1 MGLTNSQQGGS
12 KVFLSISNGKL
23 VRSFKEKTEGAVSR
37 INKAG
42 REVYEMFYD
51 SLEGTITG
59 VGTKESDYG
68 KFLVVQVESNG
79 VNYQLEMNFSSGY
92 SASFLKTIPNV
103 NLSTRVSITPKLTIE
118 GDKKKSV
125 CFLNQNGS
133 GLKWAFT
140 RENPNG
146 MPDLVKIKV
155 KGKDTWDD
163 SDRMEFLENYAK
175 NLFVG
180 SNKMVA
186 DNDEVPF

>member
-1 MGLTNSQQGGS
+1 MGLTNQSQGAS
-12 KVFLSISNGKL
+12 KVFLTISNGKL
-23 VRSFKEKTEGAVSR
+23 VRSFKEKVEGSVSR

-42 REVYEMFYD
+42 REVHEMFYD

-68 KFLVVQVESNG
+68 KFLLVHVESNG
-79 VNYQLEMNFSSGY
+79 VSYQLEMNFSSGY
-92 SASFLKTIPNV
+92 SASFLKTLPNV
-103 NLSTRVSITPKLTIE
+103 NLTGRVQVTPKLTIE

-125 CFLNQNGS
+125 CFINQNGS

-163 SDRMEFLENYAK
+163 SDRMEFLENNAK
-175 NLFVG
+175 KLFSASTPSVQ
-180 SNKMVA
+180 
-186 DNDEVPF
+186 DNDEAPF

>member
-1 MGLTNSQQGGS
+1 MGLQNSQGGS

-37 INKAG
+37 VNKAG
-42 REVYEMFYD
+42 REVFEMFYD
-51 SLEGTITG
+51 SLEGTIKE

-103 NLSTRVSITPKLTIE
+103 NLSQRVQITPKLTIE

-140 RENPNG
+140 KDNPNG

-163 SDRMEFLENYAK
+163 SDRMEFLENNAK
-175 NLFVG
+175 SLFGG
-180 SNKMVA
+180 SKA
-186 DNDEVPF
+186 QPIDEEETPF

>member
-1 MGLTNSQQGGS
+1 MGLTNSQGGS

-92 SASFLKTIPNV
+92 SASFLKTLPNV
-103 NLSTRVSITPKLTIE
+103 KLSDRVQITPKLTIE

-125 CFLNQNGS
+125 CFLNQNNS

>member
-92 SASFLKTIPNV
+92 SASFLKTLPNV
-103 NLSTRVSITPKLTIE
+103 NLSTRVAITPKLTIE

-125 CFLNQNGS
+125 CFLNQGGQ

-175 NLFVG
+175 GLFG
-180 SNKMVA
+180 AKA
-186 DNDEVPF
+186 EDNDEVPF

>member
-1 MGLTNSQQGGS
+1 MGLTNSQGGS

-37 INKAG
+37 VNKAG

-92 SASFLKTIPNV
+92 SASFLKTLPNV
-103 NLSTRVSITPKLTIE
+103 KLSDRVQITPKLTIE

-163 SDRMEFLENYAK
+163 SDRMEFLENNAK

>member
-1 MGLTNSQQGGS
+1 MGLTNSQGGS

-37 INKAG
+37 VNKAG
-42 REVYEMFYD
+42 REVFEMFYD
-51 SLEGTITG
+51 SLEGTIKE

-103 NLSTRVSITPKLTIE
+103 NLSQRVQITPKLTIE

-140 RENPNG
+140 KDNPNG

-163 SDRMEFLENYAK
+163 SDRMEFLENNAK
-175 NLFVG
+175 GLFGG
-180 SNKMVA
+180 SKAPVI
-186 DNDEVPF
+186 DDEVPF

>member
-1 MGLTNSQQGGS
+1 MGLTNSQGGS

-92 SASFLKTIPNV
+92 SASFLKTLPNV
-103 NLSTRVSITPKLTIE
+103 KLSDRVQITPKLTIE

-163 SDRMEFLENYAK
+163 SDRMEFLENNAK

>member
-1 MGLTNSQQGGS
+1 MGLTNSQGGS

-42 REVYEMFYD
+42 REVFEMFYD

-92 SASFLKTIPNV
+92 SASFLKTLPNV
-103 NLSTRVSITPKLTIE
+103 KLSDRVQITPKLTIE

-163 SDRMEFLENYAK
+163 SDRMEFLENNAK

>member
-1 MGLTNSQQGGS
+1 MGLINSQGGS

-23 VRSFKEKTEGAVSR
+23 VRSFKEKTDGAVSR

-42 REVYEMFYD
+42 REVFEMFYD

-92 SASFLKTIPNV
+92 SASFLKTLPNV
-103 NLSTRVSITPKLTIE
+103 NLSTRVTITPKLTIE

-125 CFLNQNGS
+125 CFLSQNGN

-175 NLFVG
+175 GLFGAKASVI
-180 SNKMVA
+180 
-186 DNDEVPF
+186 DDEVPF

>member
-1 MGLTNSQQGGS
+1 MGLTNSQGGS

-42 REVYEMFYD
+42 REVFEMFYD

-92 SASFLKTIPNV
+92 SASFLKTLPNV
-103 NLSTRVSITPKLTIE
+103 KLSDRVQITPKLTIE

-146 MPDLVKIKV
+146 MPELVKIKV

>member
-1 MGLTNSQQGGS
+1 MGLTNSQGGS

-42 REVYEMFYD
+42 REVFEMFYD

-92 SASFLKTIPNV
+92 SASFLKTLPNV
-103 NLSTRVSITPKLTIE
+103 NLSTRVSITPKLTID

-163 SDRMEFLENYAK
+163 SDRMEFLENNAK

>member
-1 MGLTNSQQGGS
+1 MGLTNSQGGS

-42 REVYEMFYD
+42 REVFEMFYD

-92 SASFLKTIPNV
+92 SASFLKTLPNV
-103 NLSTRVSITPKLTIE
+103 KLSDRVQITPKLTIE

-146 MPDLVKIKV
+146 MPDLVRIKV

-163 SDRMEFLENYAK
+163 SDRMEFLENNAK

>member
-42 REVYEMFYD
+42 REVFEMFYD

-92 SASFLKTIPNV
+92 SASFLKTLPNV
-103 NLSTRVSITPKLTIE
+103 KLSDRVQITPKLTIE

-163 SDRMEFLENYAK
+163 SDRMEFLENNAK

-180 SNKMVA
+180 SNKIVA

>member
-1 MGLTNSQQGGS
+1 
-12 KVFLSISNGKL
+12 
-23 VRSFKEKTEGAVSR
+23 
-37 INKAG
+37 
-42 REVYEMFYD
+42 
-51 SLEGTITG
+51 
-59 VGTKESDYG
+59 
-68 KFLVVQVESNG
+68 
-79 VNYQLEMNFSSGY
+79 MNFSSGY
-92 SASFLKTIPNV
+92 SASFLKTLPNV
-103 NLSTRVSITPKLTIE
+103 KLSDRVQITPKLTIE

-163 SDRMEFLENYAK
+163 SDRMEFLENNAK

>member
-1 MGLTNSQQGGS
+1 MGLTNSQQG

-37 INKAG
+37 VNKAG

-51 SLEGTITG
+51 SLEGTIKE

-92 SASFLKTIPNV
+92 SASFLKTLPNV
-103 NLSTRVSITPKLTIE
+103 NLSTRVQITPKLTIE

-140 RENPNG
+140 KDNPNG

-175 NLFVG
+175 ALFGG
-180 SNKMVA
+180 SKAPVI
-186 DNDEVPF
+186 DDEVPF